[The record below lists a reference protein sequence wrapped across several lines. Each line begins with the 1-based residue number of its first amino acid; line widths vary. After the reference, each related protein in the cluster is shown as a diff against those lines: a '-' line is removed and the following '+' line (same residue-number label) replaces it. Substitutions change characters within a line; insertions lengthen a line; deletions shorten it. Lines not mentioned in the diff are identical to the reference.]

1 MQHWRDFTAELTE
14 VLVLKDPSFMPHQL
28 DLWTE
33 NVEAK
38 AAPVESSFQAVD
50 EEINKLDHSAKES
63 AFRQDCLRLCPA
75 WAALQKRSATRES
88 APASACDPPQKSE
101 HYRCQ
106 LHSGLHLSQR
116 KACSWPGWGAGGC
129 FGRGKYLET
138 PAPVNLVRHLWQTTG
153 YQQA

>member
-63 AFRQDCLRLCPA
+63 AFRQDCLKLTRDCAQLGLLYKSEAQHERALRLQRVTHLKNQNTIGA
-75 WAALQKRSATRES
+75 NFIRDFMSHSARRVAGRAGELEAALDEASILKPPPRSI
-88 APASACDPPQKSE
+88 
-101 HYRCQ
+101 
-106 LHSGLHLSQR
+106 
-116 KACSWPGWGAGGC
+116 
-129 FGRGKYLET
+129 
-138 PAPVNLVRHLWQTTG
+138 
-153 YQQA
+153 